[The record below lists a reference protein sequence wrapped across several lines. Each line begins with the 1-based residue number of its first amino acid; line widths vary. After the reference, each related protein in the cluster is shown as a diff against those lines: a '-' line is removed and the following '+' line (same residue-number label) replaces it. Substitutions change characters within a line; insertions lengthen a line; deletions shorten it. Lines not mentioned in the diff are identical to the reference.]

1 MIHAIPLHFNILT
14 TYLLFSKV
22 LLYILGGTTNLIAIP
37 TTDYMFFTQ
46 EQYDEINSISL
57 DDIDTSNMSES
68 DIFSAKFRRYINIQV
83 SRTLVEQYVE
93 Y

>member
-1 MIHAIPLHFNILT
+1 M
-14 TYLLFSKV
+14 
-22 LLYILGGTTNLIAIP
+22 IAIP

-68 DIFSAKFRRYINIQV
+68 DIFSVKFRRYINIQV